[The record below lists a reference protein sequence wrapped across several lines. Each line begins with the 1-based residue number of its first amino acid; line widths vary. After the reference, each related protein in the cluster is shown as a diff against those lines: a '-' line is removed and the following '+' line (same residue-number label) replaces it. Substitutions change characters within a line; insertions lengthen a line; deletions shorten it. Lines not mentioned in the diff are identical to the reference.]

1 MTTHLTSSKAQATE
15 WPKQGIRWGVILG
28 LCLAV
33 AGCFLISLVVGSV
46 SIPLDEV
53 LTVLLGG
60 EPTRATWETIILK
73 FRLPKAVT
81 AVLGGAALSVSGLQM
96 QTLFRNPLADP
107 FILGISSGASL
118 GVALVVLGG
127 TVSGAATLIAGLGL
141 IGNFGIVTAATIGS
155 GMVFGLVLMISRRVQ
170 SVVTLLVL
178 GLMFGYLTGSVVSI
192 LLYFSNPQQIQSYV
206 AWTFGS
212 FGGVTWDQLTVLLP
226 VVLVGLL
233 IALFAAKP
241 LNALLLGENYARS
254 MGLNLRRARY
264 LVIGSASLL
273 TGAITAFC
281 GPIAFLGIAVPHIA
295 KGLLNSSDHR
305 LLIPASIL
313 IGGLLA
319 LIFDL
324 IAQLPG
330 GQIVLPLNA
339 VTSLVGAPLVTWII
353 LRRQTFRGAF
363 GS

>member
-1 MTTHLTSSKAQATE
+1 MVESPNENPEPLV
-15 WPKQGIRWGVILG
+15 WPELGLRHGVILG
-28 LCLAV
+28 LCLAL
-33 AGCFLISLVVGSV
+33 AGIFVVSLAVGSV
-46 SIPLDEV
+46 PIPLHDV

-60 EPTRATWETIILK
+60 EPARATWTTIILK
-73 FRLPKAVT
+73 FRLPKALT
-81 AVLGGAALSVSGLQM
+81 ATLAGAALSVSGLQM

-118 GVALVVLGG
+118 GVALVVLGSAS
-127 TVSGAATLIAGLGL
+127 TGAATLIAGLGL
-141 IGNFGIVTAATIGS
+141 IGNVGIVTAASIGA
-155 GMVFGLVLMISRRVQ
+155 GLVFGLVLFLSRKVQ

-178 GLMFGYLTGSVVSI
+178 GLMFGYLTGSVVSL
-192 LLYFSNPQQIQSYV
+192 LLYFSNPQQIQSYI

-212 FGGVTWDQLTVLLP
+212 FGGVTWDQLTVLIP
-226 VVLVGLL
+226 VVIAGLGVAQL
-233 IALFAAKP
+233 AAKP

-254 MGLNLRRARY
+254 MGLNLRRTRI

-273 TGAITAFC
+273 TGAVTAYC
-281 GPIAFLGIAVPHIA
+281 GPIAFLGIAVPHMA
-295 KGLLNSSDHR
+295 KGVLNSSDHR
-305 LLIPASIL
+305 LLIPVVIL
-313 IGGLLA
+313 MGGVAA

-330 GQIVLPLNA
+330 SQTVLPLNA

-353 LRRQTFRGAF
+353 LRRRTFRGAF